1 MMSDN
6 YSVCVPFNNFHINA
20 PFSGEIT
27 INEDKVKNIDIDFL
41 LPEIYKEGMWINS
54 SYVEILSNFQ
64 KLSSLNS
71 IINTETFCRAI
82 EEIANIEVT
91 SATQKLRIVFNEI
104 GRINSHLL
112 VLGDM
117 ADIMYM
123 DILCGEI
130 MRQKD
135 KISKLFYEMFG
146 SRIFASFNTVGG
158 TLKITRQMILKI
170 KIIIKSID
178 DYFKGISELF
188 HEDSA
193 VKEALTGVG
202 VLKDYKARILGV
214 TGPIAKASGIDKDL
228 RSELYGVYAKE
239 FRPIVFTAGDCYARA
254 LVRVD
259 EIIQSISLIYE
270 MLENITLENITLG
283 EAENTLP
290 ASSIGETLLRYE
302 QSEGVS
308 EIHVKLGG
316 NGIIKKFILCTF
328 RGNTVKAMKSALID
342 ADLLDVPIIMSSFN
356 YCDCGMEVK

>member
-1 MMSDN
+1 MNDS
-6 YSVCVPFNNFHINA
+6 YSVCFPFNNFHINS

-27 INEDKVKNIDIDFL
+27 VNEDKVKNIDMDFL
-41 LPEIYKEGMWINS
+41 QPEIYKEGMWINS

-71 IINTETFCRAI
+71 IINTEAFCRAI

-91 SATQKLRIVFNEI
+91 STTPKLRIVFNEI

-112 VLGDM
+112 ILGDM
-117 ADIMYM
+117 AEIMYM
-123 DILCGEI
+123 DILSGEI

-135 KISKLFYEMFG
+135 KISKLFYELFG
-146 SRIFASFNTVGG
+146 SRIFASFNTVGD
-158 TLKITRQMILKI
+158 TMKISRQMILKI
-170 KIIIKSID
+170 NIIIKSID

-202 VLKDYKARILGV
+202 VLKDHKARILGV
-214 TGPIAKASGIDKDL
+214 TGPIAKASGIDEDL

-254 LVRVD
+254 LVRVE
-259 EIIQSISLIYE
+259 EIIQSIKLIYE
-270 MLENITLENITLG
+270 MLENITLENVTLEEARITL
-283 EAENTLP
+283 P
-290 ASSIGETLLRYE
+290 VSSIGETLLRYE
-302 QSEGVS
+302 QAEGVS
-308 EIHVKLGG
+308 EIYVSLGG
-316 NGIIKKFILCTF
+316 NGIVKKIVLSTF
-328 RGNTVKAMKSALID
+328 RENAVKAMKSALLG

>member
-1 MMSDN
+1 MMNDN

-27 INEDKVKNIDIDFL
+27 VNEDKVKNIDIDFL
-41 LPEIYKEGMWINS
+41 QPEIYKEGMWINS

-71 IINTETFCRAI
+71 IINTEAFCRAI
-82 EEIANIEVT
+82 EEIANIEVA
-91 SATQKLRIVFNEI
+91 SATQKLRFVFNEI

-193 VKEALTGVG
+193 VKKALTGVG
-202 VLKDYKARILGV
+202 VLKDHKARILGV

-254 LVRVD
+254 LVRVE

-270 MLENITLENITLG
+270 MLENITLENVTLE
-283 EAENTLP
+283 EAGNTLP

-308 EIHVKLGG
+308 EIYVKLGG
-316 NGIIKKFILCTF
+316 NGIVKEFILCTF
-328 RGNTVKAMKSALID
+328 RENTVKAMKSALID

>member
-1 MMSDN
+1 M
-6 YSVCVPFNNFHINA
+6 
-20 PFSGEIT
+20 
-27 INEDKVKNIDIDFL
+27 
-41 LPEIYKEGMWINS
+41 
-54 SYVEILSNFQ
+54 
-64 KLSSLNS
+64 
-71 IINTETFCRAI
+71 
-82 EEIANIEVT
+82 
-91 SATQKLRIVFNEI
+91 
-104 GRINSHLL
+104 
-112 VLGDM
+112 
-117 ADIMYM
+117 
-123 DILCGEI
+123 
-130 MRQKD
+130 
-135 KISKLFYEMFG
+135 
-146 SRIFASFNTVGG
+146 
-158 TLKITRQMILKI
+158 
-170 KIIIKSID
+170 
-178 DYFKGISELF
+178 
-188 HEDSA
+188 
-193 VKEALTGVG
+193 
-202 VLKDYKARILGV
+202 
-214 TGPIAKASGIDKDL
+214 
-228 RSELYGVYAKE
+228 YGVYAKE

>member
-214 TGPIAKASGIDKDL
+214 TGPIAKA
-228 RSELYGVYAKE
+228 
-239 FRPIVFTAGDCYARA
+239 
-254 LVRVD
+254 
-259 EIIQSISLIYE
+259 
-270 MLENITLENITLG
+270 
-283 EAENTLP
+283 
-290 ASSIGETLLRYE
+290 
-302 QSEGVS
+302 
-308 EIHVKLGG
+308 
-316 NGIIKKFILCTF
+316 
-328 RGNTVKAMKSALID
+328 
-342 ADLLDVPIIMSSFN
+342 
-356 YCDCGMEVK
+356 